1 MNLSPSTRLRE
12 IEIPMLLMFV
22 EEAFNLPVFQS
33 GEREPTALDWT
44 IEELAKNSNLSVEKS
59 IETLAHL
66 MKEFQDLEIEAN
78 QAKDDYKSLYKLD
91 IRQRWEWDICN
102 LSGSKFIEDIDFMS
116 ELDTM
121 KKQGCIVICH
131 HGIRSLSGALY
142 LRSLGV
148 KAYSLKGGLDFW
160 AKNID
165 PNMKT
170 Y

>member
-33 GEREPTALDWT
+33 GEREPIALDWT

-78 QAKDDYKSLYKLD
+78 QAKDDYKSRLQTRYKT
-91 IRQRWEWDICN
+91 EM
-102 LSGSKFIEDIDFMS
+102 GM
-116 ELDTM
+116 
-121 KKQGCIVICH
+121 G
-131 HGIRSLSGALY
+131 Y
-142 LRSLGV
+142 L
-148 KAYSLKGGLDFW
+148 
-160 AKNID
+160 
-165 PNMKT
+165 
-170 Y
+170 